1 MIPLYL
7 EEVLGRINLAFVGG
21 SVLHPKPKLWSA
33 LFVLVN
39 PYCMSLPNLFHS
51 EVTGLAHQFSETS
64 WGLVQLGLRPMC
76 LLALLSS

>member
-7 EEVLGRINLAFVGG
+7 EQFLVRINLAFVGG

-33 LFVLVN
+33 LCVLVN

-51 EVTGLAHQFSETS
+51 EVTDLAHQLFETS
-64 WGLVQLGLRPMC
+64 WGLV
-76 LLALLSS
+76 

>member
-7 EEVLGRINLAFVGG
+7 EELVLRINLAFVGG
-21 SVLHPKPKLWSA
+21 SVLYPKPKLWSA

-51 EVTGLAHQFSETS
+51 EETG

-76 LLALLSS
+76 LLARLSS